1 MDRAC
6 EIEHVGHY
14 SLELARFGTSPTP
27 KATWHRSLR
36 KAEHLFDPAVAVG
49 GDDEKWAGEGA
60 RVSYADHD
68 VVMKLA
74 LSVVIEKL
82 VVAEMLTD
90 VFEQIAEREMRCE
103 RVEEVR
109 HERTLACAEFSA

>member
-6 EIEHVGHY
+6 EVEHVGHC
-14 SLELARFGTSPTP
+14 SLELTRLGTSPTP
-27 KATWHRSLR
+27 EATWHRSLR

-49 GDDEKWAGEGA
+49 GNHEEWAGEGG

-74 LSVVIEKL
+74 LRVVIEEL
-82 VVAEMLTD
+82 VVAEMLAD
-90 VFEQIAEREMRCE
+90 VSEQIAEREM
-103 RVEEVR
+103 
-109 HERTLACAEFSA
+109 